1 VLNFGGSNHELW
13 CEGGETHF
21 IKKMMEESIEY
32 GRSCFW
38 FSTLVSKG
46 SSLDDLGRRIKSLP
60 IQDTRL
66 IDMSQGQKQS
76 RFIAWTFL
84 TRPEQTQWRQKFWQ
98 KLG

>member
-1 VLNFGGSNHELW
+1 
-13 CEGGETHF
+13 
-21 IKKMMEESIEY
+21 M
-32 GRSCFW
+32 
-38 FSTLVSKG
+38 
-46 SSLDDLGRRIKSLP
+46 KSLP

-98 KLG
+98 AEK